1 MAGEKWLNG
10 IGHLAIVVDD
20 IQKAQWFFGT
30 VLQAD
35 VQVWRE
41 TQLLVH
47 VGPDLLVAKLSKD
60 AIDAERQ
67 KGVLGQQ
74 ILDHYGFMAETPE
87 QVDALAERL
96 ISFGLKIEKG
106 PYDRSDGRSVYFRD
120 PFGNLVEYLYYSRS
134 L

>member
-1 MAGEKWLNG
+1 MAGEKWLSG
-10 IGHLAIVVDD
+10 IGHLAIVVND

-60 AIDAERQ
+60 AIDSQRQ
-67 KGVLGQQ
+67 KGEMGQQ
-74 ILDHYGFMAETPE
+74 ILDHYGFMAQTPE
-87 QVDALAERL
+87 QVDALTERL

-134 L
+134 I